1 MNRFSI
7 RPLALTMVVLSL
19 VSPWAAATVATLERV
34 AGQPVIYE
42 IGAAGARH
50 VSLVDA
56 GARYTLPIE
65 IETGPADSAEFRLP
79 DSAIQVAPGSIM
91 RIAAPE
97 ARESGLFQRILQKAG
112 SSLFA
117 VDRRTVEHF
126 EVETPYLVSVVK
138 GTTFNVV
145 VHDAG
150 ATVALHEGR
159 LLVSTP
165 DGSRQV
171 ELLPGD
177 VAYSDAAGALE
188 KLSHNQ
194 ARATAPPTEA
204 GDEGTSTGVDVAQV
218 PAAIATA
225 DPTVEVTHSLAATHA
240 DVALDAVMDG
250 GLVSAVDDAAGDLL
264 AGVGDVGGAG
274 GDLVGDL
281 GGNLT
286 GDAGDLVGDLGGAGG
301 DLVGDL
307 GGSAGDLVGGVGG
320 TLGDLV
326 GDVGGSAGD
335 LVCDVGGTVGDL
347 VGDLGEDLVGDLGGT
362 AGDLVGDLGGST
374 GDLVQDVGGTGGDLV
389 EDVGGAVGG
398 LLGGGGGGLLGGGL
412 GL

>member
-1 MNRFSI
+1 MNSFSI
-7 RPLALTMVVLSL
+7 RHMALTVAVLSL

-42 IGAAGARH
+42 IGQAGARH
-50 VSLVDA
+50 VSLVGA

-79 DSAIQVAPGSIM
+79 DSTIQVAPGSIM

-97 ARESGLFQRILQKAG
+97 ARENGLFQRILQKAG

-165 DGSRQV
+165 DGKRQV

-177 VAYSDAAGALE
+177 VAFSDAAGTLE
-188 KLSHNQ
+188 KLSHHQ
-194 ARATAPPTEA
+194 AQATAPGA
-204 GDEGTSTGVDVAQV
+204 GGVAAGGLGDADLAGVAAGTAHAAAADGVGQ
-218 PAAIATA
+218 
-225 DPTVEVTHSLAATHA
+225 SLAANHA
-240 DVALDAVMDG
+240 DAVAAAVVGDG
-250 GLVSAVDDAAGDLL
+250 GLNSSVDVGAGAGDLV
-264 AGVGDVGGAG
+264 AGAG
-274 GDLVGDL
+274 DAGGQLVGTTGDLVGSL
-281 GGNLT
+281 GASAGGVVGGAA
-286 GDAGDLVGDLGGAGG
+286 GDAGSLVGS
-301 DLVGDL
+301 V
-307 GGSAGDLVGGVGG
+307 
-320 TLGDLV
+320 
-326 GDVGGSAGD
+326 
-335 LVCDVGGTVGDL
+335 
-347 VGDLGEDLVGDLGGT
+347 GGT
-362 AGDLVGDLGGST
+362 AGDLVGGTT
-374 GDLVQDVGGTGGDLV
+374 GDLVAELGETSGDLVAELGETSGDLV
-389 EDVGGAVGG
+389 ESVGEGAGDLIGELGGATGGLVEGIGGAVGG
-398 LLGGGGGGLLGGGL
+398 AAGGAAGGGGLLGGGL